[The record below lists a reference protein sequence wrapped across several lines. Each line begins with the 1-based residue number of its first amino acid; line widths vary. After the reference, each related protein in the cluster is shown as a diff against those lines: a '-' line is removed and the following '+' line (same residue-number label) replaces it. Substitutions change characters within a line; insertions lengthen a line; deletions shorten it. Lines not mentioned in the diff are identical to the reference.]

1 MFTQAGQIPYL
12 LFFLVFG
19 ASIFLFVV
27 GMTPSTISRQAREA
41 LGLRGVESGRTS
53 VIVEGLRPLIR
64 FVVPLVRGLDFKKY
78 RDSVERRFVS
88 AGMTGAMTSDEF
100 LAYKFIMCVLF
111 WSFFIGIVIKLLFEW
126 DEPLVLDLFVLFMG
140 FIFPDAWL
148 NGEVRRRQDE
158 IRRALPYVMDLLTLS
173 VEAGLDFVAGLYKVC
188 EKARNSALID
198 ELSFFLRE
206 TQLGASRQQA
216 LRNLGFRC
224 NMAEISSFA
233 ALLIQA
239 DILGASVGPVLR
251 AQADLV
257 RTQRFQRAERQ
268 GALASQKIL
277 FPMILCI
284 MPAVF
289 VVIFGPILLNFIYG
303 TGVIGSGGGSLGG

>member
-1 MFTQAGQIPYL
+1 MFTQIGQLPYL
-12 LFFLVFG
+12 VLTLVFA
-19 ASIFLFVV
+19 ASVFLFVI
-27 GMTPSTISRQAREA
+27 GLTPTGIARQAREA
-41 LGLRGVESGRTS
+41 LGLQGVESGRTS
-53 VIVEGLRPLIR
+53 VIVEAIRPVIR
-64 FVVPLVRGLDFKKY
+64 FVVPMVRGIEVRKY
-78 RDSVERRFVS
+78 RESVERRFVS

-100 LAYKFIMCVLF
+100 LAYKAIMCVAF
-111 WSFFIGIVIKLLFEW
+111 WCFFVGLVMKLLFKW
-126 DEPLVLDLFVLFMG
+126 DEPIVIDLLALFLG
-140 FIFPDAWL
+140 FSFPDSWL

-158 IRRALPYVMDLLTLS
+158 IRRAMPYVMDLLTLS

-188 EKARNSALID
+188 EKARSGPLVD

-216 LRNLGFRC
+216 LRNLSFRC
-224 NMAEISSFA
+224 NMPETSSFA

-251 AQADLV
+251 AQSDLI

-289 VVIFGPILLNFIYG
+289 VVIFGPIVLNFIYG
-303 TGVIGSGGGSLGG
+303 SGVIGGGGGSLTH